1 MDRRGRWRTVSTIFI
16 SYRRENTAGEA
27 RALFNDLVA
36 RLGKNSVFMDVDNIA
51 LGRDFRSALQ
61 ETTASCDL
69 MLVLI
74 GRSWAD
80 AKDEGGRTRLEWSA
94 VLLAHPDRIHRD
106 LDPSHSFFK
115 GVDLPVE
122 SITWNQA
129 EEFCL
134 RLAAITRRAYRA
146 RLNGNMPVARGPRPP
161 SILAPRSPRNWR
173 ITAGPVAPCAAIA
186 TASAS
191 PRMSTTT

>member
-1 MDRRGRWRTVSTIFI
+1 
-16 SYRRENTAGEA
+16 
-27 RALFNDLVA
+27 
-36 RLGKNSVFMDVDNIA
+36 MDVDNIA

-74 GRSWAD
+74 GRSCAD

-173 ITAGPVAPCAAIA
+173 ITAGTVAPCAAIA